1 MKLLLQRHPSTEECT
16 TGDLYL
22 NGQWYCYT
30 LEDVVRKVKIKGKT
44 AIPAGIYKIII
55 NYSKRFKK
63 MMPLLLNVPNY
74 EGIRIHTLNT
84 ANQTEGCIGV
94 GFTKSINF
102 IGKSREAFETLM
114 PKLEQGLK
122 DGEVEITIIDA
133 T

>member
-1 MKLLLQRHPSTEECT
+1 MKLLLQRHPSNEVCT

-22 NGQWYCYT
+22 DGRWLCYT
-30 LEDVVRKVKIKGKT
+30 LEDVVRTKKIKGKT